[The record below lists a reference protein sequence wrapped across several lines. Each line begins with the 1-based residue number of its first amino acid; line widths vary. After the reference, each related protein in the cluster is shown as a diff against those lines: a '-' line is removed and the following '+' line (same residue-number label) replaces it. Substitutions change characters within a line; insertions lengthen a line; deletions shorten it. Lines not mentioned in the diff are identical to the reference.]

1 MECYQVVWYTC
12 YWSCKRKRETNK
24 RVGGVWDERENVAE
38 NRKNIGWKSSKFDLK
53 YQSSIQKA
61 LQTLRRII
69 AKKTT
74 SWYIIG
80 KLIKDKEI
88 FRNKKTHYLQ
98 KNNYLNDGWLIRK
111 NSQGDNGMIP
121 SNCQKKNQLRVLC
134 PGKIFFKNDS
144 EIKMFN

>member
-1 MECYQVVWYTC
+1 MECYQVVWNTC
-12 YWSCKRKRETNK
+12 YWSSKRKRETNK
-24 RVGGVWDERENVAE
+24 RVGDVWDERENVAE

-53 YQSSIQKA
+53 YQSTIQKA

-88 FRNKKTHYLQ
+88 FRNKRTHYLQ

-111 NSQGDNGMIP
+111 NKVKEIMEWYLQIAKTKKSTENSTSSENIL
-121 SNCQKKNQLRVLC
+121 QKWQ
-134 PGKIFFKNDS
+134 
-144 EIKMFN
+144 

>member
-1 MECYQVVWYTC
+1 MECYQVVWNTC
-12 YWSCKRKRETNK
+12 YWSSKRKRETNK
-24 RVGGVWDERENVAE
+24 RVGDVWDERENVAE
-38 NRKNIGWKSSKFDLK
+38 NRKNIGWKSSKFDLR
-53 YQSSIQKA
+53 YQSTIQKA

-111 NSQGDNGMIP
+111 NKVKEIMEWYLQIAKTKKSTENSTSSENIL
-121 SNCQKKNQLRVLC
+121 QKWQ
-134 PGKIFFKNDS
+134 
-144 EIKMFN
+144 

>member
-1 MECYQVVWYTC
+1 MECYQVVWNTC
-12 YWSCKRKRETNK
+12 YWSSKRKRETNK
-24 RVGGVWDERENVAE
+24 RVGDVWDERENVAE

-53 YQSSIQKA
+53 YQSTIQKA

-111 NSQGDNGMIP
+111 NKVKEIMEWYLQIAKTKKSTENSTSSENIL
-121 SNCQKKNQLRVLC
+121 QKWQ
-134 PGKIFFKNDS
+134 
-144 EIKMFN
+144 